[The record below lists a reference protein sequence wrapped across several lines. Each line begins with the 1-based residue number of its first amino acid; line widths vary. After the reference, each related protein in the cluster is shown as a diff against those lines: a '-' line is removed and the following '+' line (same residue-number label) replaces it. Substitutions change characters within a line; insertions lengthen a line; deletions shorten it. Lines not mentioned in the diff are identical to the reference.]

1 MQTANLSM
9 YASALQTGCFFF
21 TMDAHHQPERRD
33 LLTNRVSFLLLR
45 KKRRENTQSSVPSSS
60 ARVEAAPL
68 GWYVVPPAGYAP
80 AARFEPR
87 NMLPPLNSTG
97 TPSVCMLG
105 PTCANL
111 LSKPLKRGS
120 DVDSSNNK
128 QGRDGRASD
137 HPSST

>member
-1 MQTANLSM
+1 
-9 YASALQTGCFFF
+9 
-21 TMDAHHQPERRD
+21 MDAHHQRERMD
-33 LLTNRVSFLLLR
+33 VQTNRVARKAEARFLL
-45 KKRRENTQSSVPSSS
+45 Q
-60 ARVEAAPL
+60 AAL
-68 GWYVVPPAGYAP
+68 LDWYVVPPAGYAP

-105 PTCANL
+105 PTCVNL